1 MRTVVRE
8 DIFRVELKIACVAF
22 EESALVDL
30 REIEIELV
38 LFDVSQK
45 ITTDFSRLSGLP
57 AGKSPC
63 AYVPLQIVRQYFA
76 LEGHYV
82 SVWFY
87 IASTE

>member
-57 AGKSPC
+57 QGNPLALTCLFKS
-63 AYVPLQIVRQYFA
+63 FA
-76 LEGHYV
+76 NILH
-82 SVWFY
+82 
-87 IASTE
+87 